1 MHCKKK
7 IMLDNNIDDEY
18 NYEKLS
24 ACIGCSEKNKISGVK
39 CYLINYICKVYIIF
53 CALPHP

>member
-1 MHCKKK
+1 
-7 IMLDNNIDDEY
+7 MLDNYVDDEY

-39 CYLINYICKVYIIF
+39 CYLIKYICKVHIIF